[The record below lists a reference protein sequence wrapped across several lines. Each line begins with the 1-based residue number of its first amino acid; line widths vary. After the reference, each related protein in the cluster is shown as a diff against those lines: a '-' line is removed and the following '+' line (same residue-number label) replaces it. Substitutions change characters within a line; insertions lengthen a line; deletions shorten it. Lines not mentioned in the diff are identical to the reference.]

1 MSAIYENISLLQ
13 FFHCGSNHFAGFW
26 NIKPMGIRLRN
37 IIDMGLKKV
46 GIHNHEIWWLCPC
59 ICVFN
64 WKECDLW
71 GFFEQ
76 ILGLPL
82 EVQFKCEKAGSN
94 SLGFSHLQ
102 TNPCYGDSN
111 AKIHIVHLEI
121 EFAEYRAPS
130 SHQESHNSAE
140 KCWCLAP
147 RGKWDRRSHWVVF
160 ILRGR
165 MKHNMLRLHLFN
177 LHFLLKTLKHH
188 NVGCFIY
195 TDIPIVCCLIQ
206 SPCCDLIWCD
216 FPLRSLP
223 LICMFPHY

>member
-1 MSAIYENISLLQ
+1 
-13 FFHCGSNHFAGFW
+13 
-26 NIKPMGIRLRN
+26 
-37 IIDMGLKKV
+37 
-46 GIHNHEIWWLCPC
+46 
-59 ICVFN
+59 
-64 WKECDLW
+64 
-71 GFFEQ
+71 
-76 ILGLPL
+76 
-82 EVQFKCEKAGSN
+82 
-94 SLGFSHLQ
+94 LGFSHLQ